1 METAWEMVVL
11 ERAKMEVKALETV
24 VTKMEVKALET
35 VVMERA
41 MAKMEVKALETVVTE
56 ISSVSIANT
65 ILMKRHTRR
74 LGSMWSDLRRFFR
87 HTGRTTFD
95 IWTNLLV
102 VYFGKHIGNSIG
114 CPRIYCLRSI
124 TSREFATADLWCET
138 RSRMN

>member
-24 VTKMEVKALET
+24 VT
-35 VVMERA
+35 ERA

-74 LGSMWSDLRRFFR
+74 LDSMWSDLRRFSR
-87 HTGRTTFD
+87 RTGRVIFD
-95 IWTNLLV
+95 IWTNLLA
-102 VYFGKHIGNSIG
+102 VYFGKHIGNGIG

-124 TSREFATADLWCET
+124 Q
-138 RSRMN
+138 